1 MGKQILSGLG
11 FLEGV
16 SYPYF
21 ALTFLFRYPSL
32 LCYVVIPLLLNLI
45 LGIFLY
51 WQLLQWGSNSIGL
64 APIYLHTLWT
74 KTAAEKMVDW
84 HFLEPILKAIW
95 WLVQVLL
102 NLFLLIITG
111 FIVSQLGV
119 LLGSPWYEKLSEKL
133 EILQLGQLQRET
145 LGWGQ
150 EIRRAIAF
158 ELKKIVLFLGI
169 GGPSL
174 LLNFLPGLG
183 SLAATLIGLTLTATL
198 TCLDFLNPPL
208 ERRRLSFRS
217 KLGLIGKSFPASA
230 GFGFTCLFLIS
241 IPLLNM
247 LTIPLCV
254 MAGTLF
260 YGDRLSGIPPQNLL
274 PESLK

>member
-1 MGKQILSGLG
+1 MCKQVLSGYG

-16 SYPYF
+16 SYPYL
-21 ALTFLFRYPSL
+21 ALTFLFRHPSL
-32 LCYVVIPLLLNLI
+32 LFYIAIPLLLNLI

-51 WQLLQWGSNSIGL
+51 WQLLQWGSNSVDL
-64 APIYLHTLWT
+64 VYIYLSTLWA
-74 KTAAEKMVDW
+74 KTVGKMMWDW
-84 HFLEPILKAIW
+84 HFLEPILRVSW
-95 WLVQVLL
+95 WLLEALL
-102 NLFLLIITG
+102 SLFLLIITG
-111 FIVSQLGV
+111 FILSQLGV

-133 EILQLGQLQRET
+133 EIIQLGQLQIET
-145 LGWGQ
+145 LGWPQ

-158 ELKKIVLFLGI
+158 ELKKIVLLLGI

-183 SLAATLIGLTLTATL
+183 SLAATVIGLTLTATL

-208 ERRRLSFRS
+208 ERRRLSFRA

-230 GFGFTCLFLIS
+230 GFGFTCLFLVS
-241 IPLLNM
+241 IPLLNL

-260 YGDRLSGIPPQNLL
+260 YGDRLLG
-274 PESLK
+274 E